1 MLALLLVCGGAV
13 VYGYFV
19 IRWENDHRD
28 EIRRGDAAMAAGDL
42 STAIEAFSGAIALKS
57 DSMIGYLMRG
67 EAYRRRDEL
76 EAAVRD
82 LRRAADIDPGAPRP
96 RELLG
101 DVNYARNRFPPAAD
115 HYQAYVELD
124 DRSPRVLYKL
134 ALARY
139 RAGQPTLCEEAVRK
153 SLSID
158 EDFAEAQYLMGL
170 CQRDAQKPADAVAS
184 FLRAIALAPTLIA
197 AREEL
202 ADLYGL
208 LGRTEN
214 WIAQLDALRALD
226 PKPARDVSLGLAYS
240 RAGQPDR
247 AVVTLRQAAE
257 RYPNHRRTY
266 VALGRVWLE
275 AAQVQ
280 SDRIELNK
288 ALEALEKAVAEEQT
302 SESCMLLGR
311 ALLLAS
317 EPEPAE
323 RLLQQ
328 ATAKLPADP
337 LAFYYLA
344 DAAERRAHFDVARQA
359 LVDYI
364 ALAGD
369 EPDAR
374 RARRTRSARGR
385 SLDARQG
392 LPVRGRLV
400 RARGPGLQR
409 RHKRSRPAGRSPL
422 ARWSARCR
430 PRHARQDPREES
442 CERRRDQPAQPSAV
456 GGRNTGTYRINQDQS
471 ERTDGHDSR

>member
-101 DVNYARNRFPPAAD
+101 DVNYARNRFPLAAD

-139 RAGQPTLCEEAVRK
+139 RAGQPTLCEAAVRK

-158 EDFAEAQYLMGL
+158 EGFGEAQYLMGL
-170 CQRDAQKPADAVAS
+170 CQRDAQKPAEAVES

-202 ADLYGL
+202 ANLYGL

-226 PKPARDVSLGLAYS
+226 PKPARDVSLGLAYA

-257 RYPNHRRTY
+257 RYPSHRRTY

-275 AAQVQ
+275 VAQVQ

-374 RARRTRSARGR
+374 RRAGLALRVADLSMRVKDYPFAVVWYERAAPGFNGDTSVLVRQAEARWRAGQPDAARAMLDRILEKNPANVAALNLRGR
-385 SLDARQG
+385 VQ
-392 LPVRGRLV
+392 
-400 RARGPGLQR
+400 
-409 RHKRSRPAGRSPL
+409 
-422 ARWSARCR
+422 
-430 PRHARQDPREES
+430 
-442 CERRRDQPAQPSAV
+442 
-456 GGRNTGTYRINQDQS
+456 
-471 ERTDGHDSR
+471 

>member
-1 MLALLLVCGGAV
+1 MKRLVIPTTVLFLLCGAAV

-19 IRWENDHRD
+19 IRWESDHRD

-82 LRRAADIDPGAPRP
+82 LRRAAEIDPGAPRA

-101 DVNYARNRFPPAAD
+101 DVNYARKRFPPAAD
-115 HYQAYVELD
+115 HYQAYAELD

-139 RAGQPTLCEEAVRK
+139 RAGQPTLCAEAVRK

-158 EDFAEAQYLMGL
+158 ESFAEAHYLMGL
-170 CQRDAQKPADAVAS
+170 CQREGQKPADAVAS
-184 FLRAIALAPTLIA
+184 FLRAIALAPTLLA

-208 LGRTEN
+208 LGRTEQ
-214 WIAQLDALRALD
+214 WIAQLDALRVLD

-240 RAGQPDR
+240 RAGQADR

-257 RYPNHRRTY
+257 RYPNHRQTY

-275 AAQVQ
+275 AAQIQ
-280 SDRIELNK
+280 SDRVELNK
-288 ALEALEKAVAEEQT
+288 ALEALEKAVAAEQT

-344 DAAERRAHFDVARQA
+344 DAAERRAHFGVARQA

-374 RARRTRSARGR
+374 RRAGLALRVADLSMRVKDYPFAAAWYERAAPGFSGDASVLVRQAEARWRAGQPDAARAMLDRILEKNPANVAALNLR
-385 SLDARQG
+385 SL
-392 LPVRGRLV
+392 VR
-400 RARGPGLQR
+400 
-409 RHKRSRPAGRSPL
+409 
-422 ARWSARCR
+422 
-430 PRHARQDPREES
+430 
-442 CERRRDQPAQPSAV
+442 
-456 GGRNTGTYRINQDQS
+456 
-471 ERTDGHDSR
+471 